1 MTVNWRHSD
10 ANFVYKNRF
19 LQEKSGGFDLKK
31 RKIHPAFWVSI
42 SVGILFMVLGIWRD
56 EVMVLYQKAIYI
68 CMECI
73 GLG

>member
-1 MTVNWRHSD
+1 M
-10 ANFVYKNRF
+10 
-19 LQEKSGGFDLKK
+19 KK
-31 RKIHPAFWVSI
+31 KKIHPFFWVSI

-56 EVMVLYQKAIYI
+56 EVMVVYQKAIYI

>member
-1 MTVNWRHSD
+1 M
-10 ANFVYKNRF
+10 
-19 LQEKSGGFDLKK
+19 KK
-31 RKIHPAFWVSI
+31 EIFMGKKKIHPLFWI
-42 SVGILFMVLGIWRD
+42 SLIAGILFIILGIWRE